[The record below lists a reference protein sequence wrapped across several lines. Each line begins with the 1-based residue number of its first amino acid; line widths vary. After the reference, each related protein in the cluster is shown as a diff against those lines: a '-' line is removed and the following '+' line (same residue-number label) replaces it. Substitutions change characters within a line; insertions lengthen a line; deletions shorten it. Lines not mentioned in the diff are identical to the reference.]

1 MSSGSLKIIRNFDD
15 PYAHIENAILRDKR
29 MSLAERGF
37 FALVLSLPTNR
48 EMTLVYF
55 SRVSGANKETV
66 GKYFHKLEE
75 LGYLRR
81 YRERGE
87 HGVFGSTVYEF
98 TTSRA
103 SPCTDFPDTVE
114 PDTAEPCTAEPEP
127 VNPSQ
132 KNKRKKNN
140 NPPIVPQGDER
151 AENAVCTWKPDRF
164 LAFWEYYRDTFCTK
178 DHSRAGERGEAAI
191 AWDKLKPDDVTLEQ
205 IAAKLKAIMKT
216 QQWKD
221 GIGIKMAS
229 TFLNGIRLK
238 KIDLNDLPEPS
249 TGGQTPRSAPQV
261 TEEDA
266 PL

>member
-1 MSSGSLKIIRNFDD
+1 MSNGSLKIIRNFDD

-55 SRVSGANKETV
+55 SKVSGANKETV

-98 TTSRA
+98 TTSRT
-103 SPCTDFPDTVE
+103 SPCTDFPDTAE
-114 PDTAEPCTAEPEP
+114 PDTAEPEP
-127 VNPSQ
+127 VDPSQ

-140 NPPIVPQGDER
+140 NPPIVPQGDGADGFE
-151 AENAVCTWKPDRF
+151 
-164 LAFWEYYRDTFCTK
+164 LFWAYYRDTVCAM
-178 DHSRAGERGEAAI
+178 DHNRAGNKGKAKK
-191 AWDKLKPDDVTLEQ
+191 AWDKLGPDRALLDR
-205 IAAKLKAIMKT
+205 IAAYLMAQIKT
-216 QQWKD
+216 DEWRR
-221 GIGIKMAS
+221 GIGIPHAS
-229 TFLNGIRLK
+229 SLLNAIRRGEY
-238 KIDLNDLPEPS
+238 DLTPPE
-249 TGGQTPRSAPQV
+249 TPRIAPARAPVV
-261 TEEDA
+261 TEEDEIIV
-266 PL
+266 

>member
-1 MSSGSLKIIRNFDD
+1 MSSGSLKIVRNFDD

-55 SRVSGANKETV
+55 SKVSGANKETV

-87 HGVFGSTVYEF
+87 HGVFGPTIYEF

-103 SPCTDFPDTVE
+103 SPCTDFPYTVEPATVE
-114 PDTAEPCTAEPEP
+114 PDTVEPEP

-132 KNKRKKNN
+132 KNKRRKNN
-140 NPPIVPQGDER
+140 NPPIIPQGDFAADGFE
-151 AENAVCTWKPDRF
+151 
-164 LAFWEYYRDTFCTK
+164 LFWAYYRDTVCAM
-178 DHSRAGERGEAAI
+178 DHNRAGNKGKAKK
-191 AWDKLKPDDVTLEQ
+191 AWDKLGPDRALLDR
-205 IAAKLKAIMKT
+205 IAADLMAQIKT
-216 QQWKD
+216 DEWRR
-221 GIGIKMAS
+221 GIGIPHAS
-229 TFLNGIRLK
+229 SFLNAIGRGEY
-238 KIDLNDLPEPS
+238 DLTPAE
-249 TGGQTPRSAPQV
+249 TPRIAPARAPVV
-261 TEEDA
+261 TEEDEIIV
-266 PL
+266 